1 VTLGPI
7 EILVLGFPGSKF
19 TGEIRPRILELVER
33 GIVTI
38 VDAVF
43 IQKDLD
49 GVVTFTEMD
58 ELTDDPEMEALAS
71 ELSEQLDLISADD
84 VQDLAADLTPGS
96 SALALVFEHTWMK
109 PVRDAVVASGG
120 FLLADIHVPGD
131 VVDEVLA
138 AVESA

>member
-49 GVVTFTEMD
+49 GVVTFTEME

-84 VQDLAADLTPGS
+84 VQDLASDLTPGS